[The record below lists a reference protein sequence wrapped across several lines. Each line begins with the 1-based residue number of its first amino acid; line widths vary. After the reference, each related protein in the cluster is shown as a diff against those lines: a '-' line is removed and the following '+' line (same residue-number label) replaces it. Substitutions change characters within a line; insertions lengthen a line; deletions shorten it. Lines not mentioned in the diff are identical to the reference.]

1 MSKELI
7 TIERFLLNHQPEYA
21 RGDLTTLFYDLA
33 LAAKMIAAQTRRA
46 GLLDILGYDVDFNVQ
61 GERQRKLDVYAD
73 EVIYNLND
81 HTGRVCA
88 MVSEE
93 REDWIPIPAAYPKG
107 NYVLVYDPLDGSSNI
122 DSNVS
127 IGTIFGIYRALDP
140 ANRGRLADCLRAGR
154 EMVAAGYILY
164 GTSTMFV
171 YSAGQGVHSFTLD
184 PEVGEFLLT
193 HEQMRFPETPL
204 YYSLNF
210 GSYDDW
216 QPGVQAY
223 VDWLRALREPRLS
236 QRYIGSL
243 VADFHRNLLNGGV
256 FGYPA
261 DGGNP
266 AGKIRLLYEAA
277 PMAFLAEQAGGY
289 ATDGARRLLDIQPE
303 SLHQRT
309 PVFIGSRTL
318 VEKAEEFLR
327 TE

>member
-1 MSKELI
+1 MSKEII
-7 TIERFLLNHQPEYA
+7 TIERFLLSHQPEYA

-46 GLLDILGYDVDFNVQ
+46 GLLDILGYGGATNVQ

-73 EVIYNLND
+73 EIIYHLND

-93 REDWIPIPAAYPKG
+93 REDWIPIPEKFAKG

-122 DSNVS
+122 DANVS

-140 ANRGRLADCLRAGR
+140 ARRGRLADCLRPGS
-154 EMVAAGYILY
+154 ELVAAGYILY

-171 YSAGQGVHSFTLD
+171 YSAGQGVHGFTLD
-184 PEVGEFLLT
+184 PELGEFLLT
-193 HEQMRFPETPL
+193 QEQMTFPEEPS
-204 YYSLNF
+204 YYSFNY
-210 GSYDDW
+210 GSYSSW

-223 VDWLRALREPRLS
+223 VEWLRAQDQPRLS

-243 VADFHRNLLNGGV
+243 VADFHRNLLSGGV

-261 DGGNP
+261 DDNQP
-266 AGKIRLLYEAA
+266 NGKIRLLYEAA
-277 PMAFLAEQAGGY
+277 PLAYLAEQAGGY
-289 ATDGARRLLDIQPE
+289 GSDGRQRLLDIRPE
-303 SLHQRT
+303 TLHQRT
-309 PVFIGSRTL
+309 PLFIGSRAL
-318 VEKAEEFLR
+318 VEKAEEFLA
-327 TE
+327 